1 MKFLETFGTVLAIIG
16 LAVLLLALIVLMPL
30 ALIWAINT
38 LFGLGIPYAP
48 NTWLAAFLMLIFF
61 RVPGK

>member
-1 MKFLETFGTVLAIIG
+1 MAIIG